1 MMRNGLLILTG
12 ILFWLGAFS
21 LYSAPVNP
29 SSLYSMIEAG
39 KEEIYHFRLD
49 SALNLFRRIQQEY
62 PDFPHGYF
70 YEAYITTVYFSQD
83 ETNDSLDAALHRVV
97 RHAIR
102 VGEGFKERQPDNPD
116 ALYYLGISYGVL
128 GIYHVLNRSYL
139 KGYYYGRKGKNY
151 LEEVVETDSTYY
163 DAYLGL
169 GIFHYYVDM
178 LPGVVKIIAR
188 VLGFQGDRRKG
199 IREIRLTSR
208 EGRFFKVEGEFA
220 YAVIRY
226 FLEGNVWEGLKI
238 LTRLQNMYPDNPALT
253 LLLGY
258 HYRRMG
264 LVQKAIRYFSSVPD
278 TFRDKLPQ
286 ITVIK
291 YYNIGV
297 CHFYLNE
304 LQQAEAIFDRLIRM
318 PIRKSNYYN
327 AALTYY
333 KGLLADLRFDHAAA
347 ERYFQMIVNQ
357 KDTQYWY
364 NSSRL
369 YTTLPMDSLLY
380 FYVLTENDIFT
391 AKFKSAEE
399 KMNRLLSLLRENDLS
414 EDHSFVKYLIDDLH
428 ARLKFRERKVKEAVQ
443 IYQNFISHAD
453 DVPDKFQRAWIY
465 LNYARVLRE
474 IKERKEAIEMLEK
487 ARVTDDEY
495 TRIIIEREMFIL
507 RNMKKST

>member
-1 MMRNGLLILTG
+1 MRGVLVVLLG
-12 ILFWLGAFS
+12 ILFGSGIFS
-21 LYSAPVNP
+21 LSAAPDPP
-29 SSLYSMIEAG
+29 SSLYKMIDTG

-49 SALNLFRRIQQEY
+49 SALSLYRQVQQKY
-62 PDFPHGYF
+62 PDYPHGYF
-70 YEAYITTVYFSQD
+70 YEAYITTIYFSQD

-97 RHAIR
+97 RQAIR
-102 VGEGFKERQPDNPD
+102 VGEDFKDRQPDSPD
-116 ALYYLGISYGVL
+116 ALYYLGVSYGVL

-151 LEEVVETDSTYY
+151 LEEVVATDSAYY

-178 LPGVVKIIAR
+178 LPGVIKIIAR
-188 VLGFQGDRRKG
+188 VLGFQGDRRRG

-208 EGRFFKVEGEFA
+208 KGRFFRVEGEFA

-226 FLEGNVWEGLKI
+226 FLEGRIWEGMKI
-238 LTRLQNMYPDNPALT
+238 FTRLQNRYPDNPALT

-264 LVQKAIRYFSSVPD
+264 SVQKAIRYFSSVPD
-278 TFRDKLPQ
+278 SYRDALPQ

-304 LQQAEAIFDRLIRM
+304 LPQAEAIFDRLIRM
-318 PIRKSNYYN
+318 PVRKSDYYN
-327 AALTYY
+327 AALAYY
-333 KGLLADLRFDHAAA
+333 KGLLADLRFDRRAA
-347 ERYFQMIVNQ
+347 ERYFRMIVNQ
-357 KDTQYWY
+357 KDTHYWY
-364 NSSRL
+364 NISRM
-369 YTTLPMDSLLY
+369 YADLPMDSLLY
-380 FYVLTENDIFT
+380 YYVLTENDIFT
-391 AKFKSAEE
+391 ANFDSAEV
-399 KMNRLLSLLRENDLS
+399 KMRRLYRLLRENNLPNDR
-414 EDHSFVKYLIDDLH
+414 SFIKYLIDDLH
-428 ARLKFRERKVKEAVQ
+428 ARLKFRERKVKEAMQ
-443 IYQNFISHAD
+443 IYRTFISRVD

-474 IKERKEAIEMLEK
+474 AKEREEAMKMLEK

-507 RNMKKST
+507 RNMKEKT